1 MQRLSWIIEEEA
13 QRRATEIPT
22 WEVPLY
28 RYFHTR
34 WLRWPADGNCK
45 FSREGQD
52 TFVWWIDEDIKKET
66 LEAMRVG
73 RSFGEKSRVFDQYQ
87 DKP

>member
-1 MQRLSWIIEEEA
+1 MTGDTLIV
-13 QRRATEIPT
+13 ATEPHIIHQMQLAMPNKLFIGA
-22 WEVPLY
+22 PG
-28 RYFHTR
+28 
-34 WLRWPADGNCK
+34 ADGNCK

-52 TFVWWIDEDIKKET
+52 SFVWWIDEDIKKET